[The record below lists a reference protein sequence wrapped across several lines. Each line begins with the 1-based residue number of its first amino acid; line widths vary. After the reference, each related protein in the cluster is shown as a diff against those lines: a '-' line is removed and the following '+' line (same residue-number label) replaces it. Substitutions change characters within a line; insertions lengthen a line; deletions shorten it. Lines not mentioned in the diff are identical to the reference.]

1 MQVWEIILIGAALSC
16 AAFAA
21 GVSNAAREP
30 LMSKAKAAGIVF
42 TYAFFQ
48 FIMPLTG
55 YYGSSAFS
63 ALVENV
69 APYLSFLLLFVL
81 GGKALL
87 DYTKSNG
94 ENMRFLQKSSRAGI
108 GAGQILLQ
116 GVATSLDA
124 LAVGVTLLAQEVTA
138 GLPVHV
144 VLCSLLIGAIT
155 LCFSLLSLAVGKAAG
170 EKLQDG
176 AQFLGGAVLIVIG
189 IKILLEGV
197 L

>member
-1 MQVWEIILIGAALSC
+1 
-16 AAFAA
+16 
-21 GVSNAAREP
+21 
-30 LMSKAKAAGIVF
+30 
-42 TYAFFQ
+42 
-48 FIMPLTG
+48 
-55 YYGSSAFS
+55 
-63 ALVENV
+63 
-69 APYLSFLLLFVL
+69 
-81 GGKALL
+81 
-87 DYTKSNG
+87 
-94 ENMRFLQKSSRAGI
+94 MRFLQKSSRAGI